1 MTNNEMSFSGKE
13 HRIVDKEEEFAA
25 EAASMMALAASS
37 QMPAM
42 ASMSMTMP
50 MTMMSAVSSSG
61 IRVTFKKAKISI
73 DRMIISEKK

>member
-1 MTNNEMSFSGKE
+1 MTNSEMSFSGKE
-13 HRIVDKEEEFAA
+13 HRIVDKEEEFAV

-42 ASMSMTMP
+42 ASMTMP